1 MVHFHFFIDILLRT
15 KRFAALISQ
24 TGRGGQRRRASGTAD
39 YNEGYEVRRDTP
51 RGTSLRGGRR
61 GNHGA
66 RPPGRPPRLRGR
78 PAPVPARGR
87 GGSPARVSRP
97 VPPDPRVPGGGHA
110 RLPQCPVRPVVPAHG
125 GQARRGGVAGESG
138 HRHAGARPA
147 PPRLS
152 RPTPFSRL

>member
-66 RPPGRPPRLRGR
+66 RPRGRPPRPRER
-78 PAPVPARGR
+78 AAPVPARDR
-87 GGSPARVSRP
+87 GGL
-97 VPPDPRVPGGGHA
+97 A
-110 RLPQCPVRPVVPAHG
+110 RLLREPPPADLPRCVRR
-125 GQARRGGVAGESG
+125 QR
-138 HRHAGARPA
+138 
-147 PPRLS
+147 
-152 RPTPFSRL
+152 